1 VCEGISARV
10 WKCSFFRDAEAIE
23 AVDLGEVWFEEKKS
37 VIIHVRNDEAGMVR
51 DIVYQPIPDVEIVG
65 PLSMEFNEV
74 APLTITWKAGE
85 TIEKGLSEDLIIHVT
100 LVL

>member
-1 VCEGISARV
+1 MEVRR

-23 AVDLGEVWFEEKKS
+23 AVDFGEVWFEEEKS
-37 VIIHVRNDEAGMVR
+37 VTIHVRNDEAGMVK
-51 DIVYQPIPDVEIVG
+51 DIVYGPIPDVEIDG
-65 PLSMEFNEV
+65 PLTMAFNEI

-85 TIEKGLSEDLIIHVT
+85 TVEKGLLDDLVIGVT

>member
-1 VCEGISARV
+1 MEVRQ

-23 AVDLGEVWFEEKKS
+23 AVDLGEVWFESEVS

-51 DIVYQPIPDVEIVG
+51 DIVFESIPDVEIVG
-65 PLSMEFNEV
+65 PTSMKFNEV

-85 TIEKGLSEDLIIHVT
+85 TVEKGLAEDLIIHVT

>member
-1 VCEGISARV
+1 MSARK

-23 AVDLGEVWFEEKKS
+23 AIDLGEVWFEEEKTV
-37 VIIHVRNDEAGMVR
+37 VIHIRNDEAGKVR
-51 DIVYQPIPDVEIVG
+51 DIVYQSIPDVEIVG
-65 PLSMEFNEV
+65 PDSMEFNEV

-85 TIEKGLSEDLIIHVT
+85 TVEKGLSDDLIIGVT